1 MVEWSGPAKR
11 DLKQIHDYIAQD
23 SKYYAKSVISNIVK
37 KSESLEPFPKAGRMV
52 PEINDPDVREIF
64 IYSYRLIYE
73 VTPKRVEIL
82 AILHGK
88 RDLSNADLDTLKN
101 SR

>member
-23 SKYYAKSVISNIVK
+23 SKYYAKNVVQNIVD
-37 KSESLEPFPKAGRMV
+37 KSETLEPFPKVGRMV
-52 PEINDPDVREIF
+52 PEINDPNVREIF

-73 VTPKRVEIL
+73 VRSNKVEIL
-82 AILHGK
+82 AIVHGR
-88 RDLSNADLDTLKN
+88 RDFSNANLDMLRNT
-101 SR
+101 R

>member
-23 SKYYAKSVISNIVK
+23 SKYYAKNVVRNIVN
-37 KSESLEPFPKAGRMV
+37 KSETLETFPKVGRMV
-52 PEINDPDVREIF
+52 PEINDPNVREIF
-64 IYSYRLIYE
+64 VYSYRLIYE

-82 AILHGK
+82 AIVHGK
-88 RDLSNADLDTLKN
+88 RDFSNANLDMLRNT
-101 SR
+101 R

>member
-23 SKYYAKSVISNIVK
+23 SKYYAKNVVRNIVS
-37 KSESLEPFPKAGRMV
+37 KSETLEPFLKVGRMV
-52 PEINDPDVREIF
+52 PEINDPNVREIF

-73 VTPKRVEIL
+73 ITPRRVKIL
-82 AILHGK
+82 AIVHGK
-88 RDLSNADLDTLKN
+88 RDFSNANLDMPRNL
-101 SR
+101 R